1 VTPLRTVFKVLL
13 IGEGAVGK
21 TSLLKRATQNTFD
34 ENMKLTVGV
43 DFAVRDISQSS
54 WEATLQIW
62 DLGGQIRFRE
72 LAVYYFKGARLAI
85 AVFDVSSRHTL
96 DRLQDWVTNLHNSE
110 GPVPLVVVANKID
123 LRGQLSE
130 ASSFVPPD
138 EGRAFAAKH
147 HAPYIEASAKTSQG
161 VDDIFQEITKILKD
175 RYPNP
180 ETVVPKL

>member
-1 VTPLRTVFKVLL
+1 MKAVFKVLL

-43 DFAVRDISQSS
+43 DFAVRDISQDG
-54 WEATLQIW
+54 WDATLQIW
-62 DLGGQIRFRE
+62 DLGGQVRFRE

-85 AVFDVSSRHTL
+85 AVFDITLRHTL
-96 DRLQDWVTNLHNSE
+96 DRLQEWITNLQGSE
-110 GPVPLVVVANKID
+110 GAVPLVVVGNKID
-123 LRGQLSE
+123 LRGQHSE
-130 ASSFVPPD
+130 GGSFVTPD

-161 VDDIFQEITKILKD
+161 VDAIFQEITKILKD

-180 ETVVPKL
+180 ETVAPKI

>member
-1 VTPLRTVFKVLL
+1 VTPLRAVFKVLL

-43 DFAVRDISQSS
+43 DFAVRDISLSR

-62 DLGGQIRFRE
+62 DLGGQVRFRE
-72 LAVYYFKGARLAI
+72 LAVYYFKGARIAI
-85 AVFDVSSRHTL
+85 AVFDVSSPHTL
-96 DRLQDWVTNLHNSE
+96 DRLEEWIANLQNAE
-110 GPVPLVVVANKID
+110 GSVPLVVVANKID

-130 ASSFVPPD
+130 GASFVSPD

-147 HAPYIEASAKTSQG
+147 HAPYVEASAKTSQG
-161 VDDIFQEITKILKD
+161 VDEIFKEISRILME
-175 RYPNP
+175 RFPNP
-180 ETVVPKL
+180 EAAAPKI